1 MQPGGEAPRAEA
13 AGRGCAWDPG
23 HQVPGRRALTAEW
36 EPAQAHRQ
44 TFPVT
49 ELCAFDS
56 RECFCGVL
64 FVFGISLKT
73 NILRGNC
80 HIEMVFLLQKLK
92 SIKVKILTLPIK

>member
-1 MQPGGEAPRAEA
+1 MGPRTPSPRGG
-13 AGRGCAWDPG
+13 
-23 HQVPGRRALTAEW
+23 ALTAEW